1 MKINIG
7 RVISDGVACL
17 ICAASGLVIAA
28 VVKEWCRHG
37 KEEIKSDLEVAYKK
51 YKNEC
56 RDKEELKEKTKEYL
70 RLCQEVDMLN
80 DFVSSV
86 YIKKQLRKEIS
97 KFVNESRCQ

>member
-28 VVKEWCRHG
+28 VVKEGCRHG

-80 DFVSSV
+80 GFVSSV

-97 KFVNESRCQ
+97 TFVNESRCQ